1 MMRKQPRV
9 MIGLRAW
16 LMILSVFSAL
26 PMIAF
31 SFTSLSFIARGQY
44 AVETGQLR
52 KAAVSLAHDLDAYFD
67 SKEAMLRT
75 LAASD
80 AAMRGDIDEVYR
92 HARRIALR
100 ASDEFAIAMV
110 ERGGRIIFH
119 TMKIY
124 GPPLGETSEKAQI
137 LRVLASGDASVS
149 PAYDGPV
156 SKRRVASLDVPMS
169 GEMFQRYCLR
179 AVIAVADVE
188 ALLVRRQ
195 FPAGWSAAFVDQDK
209 LVAEARF
216 DEDGATAILGHGRN
230 GSLRLPLP
238 GGTGSREG
246 DVLEE
251 AVADVGQWG
260 WRAVVNVPQS
270 TFALP
275 LRTMLLRFAAAAVVC
290 LALGLAAA
298 YGLSKRLARE
308 MRTLLEPAASC
319 VENDEAASFRPGL
332 SIREI
337 GEVRACLLA
346 ARDREEQAKID
357 SLTGL
362 PGRALFWEL
371 ARKLTR
377 DSQER
382 GGLGL
387 AVLYVDLDG
396 FKQVNDMHGHDR
408 GDWVL
413 RRAADVLR
421 EAVGDNTV
429 VGRLGGDEFALC
441 LAAPAG
447 HLLDAAAALAEGLV
461 ARMGTIGY
469 GVGCSI
475 GVSVCL
481 SCSPSLSRGLALADQ
496 AMYEAKR
503 LGKNRCVLREDTTL
517 DID

>member
-1 MMRKQPRV
+1 MHKQPRV

-31 SFTSLSFIARGQY
+31 SITSLNFIVGGQY
-44 AVETGQLR
+44 AVEAGQLR
-52 KAAVSLAHDLDAYFD
+52 KAAVSLAHDLDVYFD

-110 ERGGRIIFH
+110 DRAGRIIFH

-124 GPPLGETSEKAQI
+124 GPPLGETSEKGQI

-169 GEMFQRYCLR
+169 GELFQRYCLR

-195 FPAGWSAAFVDQDK
+195 FTAGWTAAFLDQDK
-209 LVAEARF
+209 LVAATRF
-216 DEDGATAILGHGRN
+216 GEDGEVEVFGHGRD
-230 GSLRLPLP
+230 GSLRHLLPKDVASP
-238 GGTGSREG
+238 EGGL
-246 DVLEE
+246 LEE
-251 AVADVGQWG
+251 GAADVGQWG

-298 YGLSKRLARE
+298 YGLAKRLSRE
-308 MRTLLEPAASC
+308 MQTLLEPSGSGVEDGPAAPL
-319 VENDEAASFRPGL
+319 RPGVG
-332 SIREI
+332 IREI

-346 ARDREEQAKID
+346 ARNREEQAKID

-371 ARKLTR
+371 ARELTGN
-377 DSQER
+377 SQGR
-382 GGLGL
+382 GDLGL
-387 AVLYVDLDG
+387 AVLYIDLDG
-396 FKQVNDMHGHDR
+396 FKQVNDVHGHDR

-421 EAVGDNTV
+421 EAVRDKDV
-429 VGRLGGDEFALC
+429 VGRLGGDEFAVC

-447 HLLDAAAALAEGLV
+447 QAQDVAAAIAERLV
-461 ARMGTIGY
+461 ARMRVIGY

-475 GVSVCL
+475 GVSVCR
-481 SCSPSLSRGLALADQ
+481 SCTPSLSRGLALADQ

-503 LGKNRCVLREDTTL
+503 LGKGRYVLREDTLL
-517 DID
+517 DLG

>member
-1 MMRKQPRV
+1 MLKQPRF

-31 SFTSLSFIARGQY
+31 SISSVSFIARGQY
-44 AVETGQLR
+44 AVEADQLR

-75 LAASD
+75 LVASD

-100 ASDEFAIAMV
+100 ASDEFAIALV
-110 ERGGRIIFH
+110 DRDGRIIFH
-119 TMKIY
+119 TMRIFDA
-124 GPPLGETSEKAQI
+124 PLGETSEKAQI
-137 LRVLASGDASVS
+137 LRVLATGDASVS
-149 PAYDGPV
+149 PAYDDPV

-169 GEMFQRYCLR
+169 GELFQRYCLR

-188 ALLVRRQ
+188 ALLIRRQ
-195 FPAGWSAAFVDQDK
+195 FPANWTAAFQDRDK
-209 LVAEARF
+209 LVAGARF
-216 DEDGATAILGHGRN
+216 GEDGAAETFGHGRD
-230 GSLRLPLP
+230 GGLRPLAP
-238 GGTGSREG
+238 EETASPRGEL
-246 DVLEE
+246 LEE
-251 AVADVGQWG
+251 AAADVGQWG
-260 WRAVVNVPQS
+260 WRAVVNVTES

-298 YGLSKRLARE
+298 YGLAKRLSRE
-308 MRTLLEPAASC
+308 MRTLLEPSGACA
-319 VENDEAASFRPGL
+319 EGGEAAPLRPGVG
-332 SIREI
+332 IREI

-346 ARDREEQAKID
+346 ARDREQQAKIN

-362 PGRALFWEL
+362 AGRALFWEL
-371 ARKLTR
+371 SRGLTR
-377 DSQER
+377 ASQGR
-382 GGLGL
+382 PGLDL
-387 AVLYVDLDG
+387 AVLYIDLDG
-396 FKQVNDMHGHDR
+396 FKQVNDVHGHDR

-413 RRAADVLR
+413 RRAAEMLR
-421 EAVGDNTV
+421 EEVGDKAV
-429 VGRLGGDEFALC
+429 VGRLGGDEFAVC

-447 HLLDAAAALAEGLV
+447 QAQAAAERLV

-475 GVSVCL
+475 GVSVCQ

-503 LGKNRCVLREDTTL
+503 LGKGRYVLREDTTL